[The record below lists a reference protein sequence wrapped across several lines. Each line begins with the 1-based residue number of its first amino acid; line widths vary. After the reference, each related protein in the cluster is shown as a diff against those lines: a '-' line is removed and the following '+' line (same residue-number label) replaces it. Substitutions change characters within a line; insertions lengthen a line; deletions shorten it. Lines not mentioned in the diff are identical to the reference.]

1 MGENSKIEWCDHT
14 FNPWVGCSK
23 VSTGCK
29 NCYAENM
36 MDKRFG
42 RVQWGVSGTRSR
54 TSAANWEKPL
64 SWNRKA
70 KEEGTRPRVFCGSLC
85 DIFEDR
91 PELVEWRRDL
101 LSLIVD
107 TPNLDWLLLTK
118 RPENVNRMIN
128 EVCGLVE
135 RSQWFGEWLNINKH
149 IWIGTSVENQET
161 ADKRIPELLKIPA
174 AVRFLSAEPMLGP
187 VVLARVPMTLSQV
200 TDLQPGQDI
209 VLPGG
214 ALDAVMLQV
223 GGQEVVATGRLGKA
237 RGDRAVR
244 LQAAATPVAQPIDGP
259 GQDAP
264 QPVIKQATP

>member
-54 TSAANWEKPL
+54 TSAANWKKPL

-187 VVLARVPMTLSQV
+187 VVLARVPMLEIARGLHWV
-200 TDLQPGQDI
+200 I
-209 VLPGG
+209 CGG
-214 ALDAVMLQV
+214 ESGANARALDVEWARSLRDRCV
-223 GGQEVVATGRLGKA
+223 GAGVPFFFKQIDKKTAIPADLFIREFPEGR
-237 RGDRAVR
+237 
-244 LQAAATPVAQPIDGP
+244 
-259 GQDAP
+259 
-264 QPVIKQATP
+264 